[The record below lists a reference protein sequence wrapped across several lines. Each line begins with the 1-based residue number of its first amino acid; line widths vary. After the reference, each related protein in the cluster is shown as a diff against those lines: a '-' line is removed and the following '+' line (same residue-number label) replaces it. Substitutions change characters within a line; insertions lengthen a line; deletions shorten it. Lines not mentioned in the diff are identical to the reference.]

1 MKFLTTFLLV
11 FCLFQLKSRAQFSF
25 KNDTDFKF
33 YSDTLNKFAKIPPPD
48 FSKADFEMRFYVRR
62 LTNYPNQVFV
72 FKHTLAGN
80 WELTSYQFCSYHM
93 TDFSELLV
101 EHPKPSNVWMSRWD
115 SLITNHVLKLPTE
128 SIVEKRRSSATNS
141 IQVIADGVA
150 YRFELFM
157 KNKKRRYWYSNPETK
172 LKEMGEEY
180 PEFINAVKIIQI
192 LDNELGFNE
201 KTLAE
206 CK

>member
-1 MKFLTTFLLV
+1 LGVNELPVLFLPHDRLQRVTRRAPETQQ
-11 FCLFQLKSRAQFSF
+11 CLDEQVGFINYQSR
-25 KNDTDFKF
+25 
-33 YSDTLNKFAKIPPPD
+33 
-48 FSKADFEMRFYVRR
+48 V
-62 LTNYPNQVFV
+62 
-72 FKHTLAGN
+72 
-80 WELTSYQFCSYHM
+80 
-93 TDFSELLV
+93 
-101 EHPKPSNVWMSRWD
+101 
-115 SLITNHVLKLPTE
+115 
-128 SIVEKRRSSATNS
+128 NS